1 MKIQWLCRLVLS
13 FHVTNSQLHC
23 RSPDPDDHCSWSY
36 WCFIFFSCFSVSSI
50 YLLSLPIS
58 WPALTFGNRAKKN
71 HFAQYSNLAHESIA
85 HCLCSYRLWWKLRIY
100 HGLEIRMCLCSLC
113 KALACPLL
121 WPYQMVF
128 LPRPKMS
135 CNFSFIQRWLA
146 VRHMYTLYRIPCSV
160 PRISRLFLH
169 WFPLGQ
175 HQPFTI

>member
-1 MKIQWLCRLVLS
+1 MSPCPILTCDKLS
-13 FHVTNSQLHC
+13 IALSVTRPGRPLLLILLMFHLLFLLLLFKHLSSLIIDQLT
-23 RSPDPDDHCSWSY
+23 
-36 WCFIFFSCFSVSSI
+36 
-50 YLLSLPIS
+50 SLDIWKP
-58 WPALTFGNRAKKN
+58 WEKN
-71 HFAQYSNLAHESIA
+71 HFAQYSSLAHESIA

-128 LPRPKMS
+128 LPWPKMS

-146 VRHMYTLYRIPCSV
+146 VRHMYVPYTLYRIPCSV

-175 HQPFTI
+175 LQPFTI